1 MQGLQ
6 GREFRAA
13 GPPGL
18 AWTHKSRSQTVIK
31 PLSIALA
38 VSLAVAGSAAL
49 AGDPS
54 GSMTGT
60 QMQNCIAKEKAKNDG
75 RSDADISS
83 ACTAKLQKQQGQ
95 SSGNSTNGMTP
106 GSGTS
111 PSATTPATPDYP
123 TTTTPNDSNQTP
135 K

>member
-1 MQGLQ
+1 
-6 GREFRAA
+6 
-13 GPPGL
+13 
-18 AWTHKSRSQTVIK
+18 VIK

-60 QMQNCIAKEKAKNDG
+60 QMHNCIAKEKAKNDG

-83 ACTAKLQKQQGQ
+83 ACTAKMQKQQ
-95 SSGNSTNGMTP
+95 SPSMTP
-106 GSGTS
+106 GSGTA
-111 PSATTPATPDYP
+111 PSATAPATPEYP
-123 TTTTPNDSNQTP
+123 TTTTPDDSNQTP